1 MTGFTKPEQY
11 TLMNLWAMFRSPL
24 MFGGD
29 LPTNDDFTLS
39 LLTNDEVLAVNQ
51 NSAKNKQLKA
61 ENGLIVWTADVPG
74 TEDKYVAFFNIN
86 DAGTSE
92 ISVTPAELGIIGNY
106 TAKDLWSKEAKG
118 SVAEKFTVS
127 VEPHASVLVRFSK
140 AK

>member
-1 MTGFTKPEQY
+1 
-11 TLMNLWAMFRSPL
+11 MNLWAMFRSPL

-74 TEDKYVAFFNIN
+74 N
-86 DAGTSE
+86 
-92 ISVTPAELGIIGNY
+92 
-106 TAKDLWSKEAKG
+106 
-118 SVAEKFTVS
+118 
-127 VEPHASVLVRFSK
+127 
-140 AK
+140 